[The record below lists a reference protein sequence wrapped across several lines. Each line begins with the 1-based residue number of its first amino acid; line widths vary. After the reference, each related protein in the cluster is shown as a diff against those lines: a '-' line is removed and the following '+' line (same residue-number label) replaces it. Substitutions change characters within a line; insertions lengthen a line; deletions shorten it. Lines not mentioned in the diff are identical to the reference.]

1 MRQRILLIFKLYVA
15 AVCIFLVQKP
25 LFMLYN
31 AGEHPEVGVTD
42 YLDVMWHGLTLD
54 LTTAGYITAVP
65 WLLVLVSWFFKNDWW
80 RKRAFPLGAILK
92 GYYAVIG
99 ALIAIIFL
107 SDMVLYGFWGFK
119 IDSTVFVYTD
129 KPGDVIASVSTWFLV
144 GGLVALLFLVA
155 AHVWAFNKLLPKEP
169 LRNPSS
175 AWSSLTMIIVGG
187 LLFLAIR
194 GGVEEGTASVSNVYY
209 SSNQY
214 LNHSAV
220 NPAFSMFYSL
230 IHQQDFSKEFRYFDE
245 DKAKGIVEGIYPEKN
260 KDGKGVN
267 AADSISHNDVLTD
280 TLLSN
285 QRPNVLLVVWEGCGA
300 KMVESLGGDR
310 NVTPNLDRIAKEGVM
325 FTNCYSNS
333 FRTDRG
339 LVSLMTGWLGMPS
352 ASLMKIPNKANNLPG
367 IARSLWKEGYATDFW
382 YGGDIT
388 FTNMGGFMISN
399 GFESTHAD
407 GDFSMKDRS
416 YSKWGVV
423 DGIMLDTLASV
434 LVNRKQVEGKPWF
447 TSVLTLSSHEP
458 WEVPYHRLD
467 KEKQNS
473 FAYTDDCLGKFISRL
488 KASEQWKNLL
498 VIIVPDHGVV
508 AAEGDTKSS
517 QSVIHVPLVMT
528 GGAVRHSGKRIG
540 TIMNQSD
547 LAATLLAQMG
557 IDHSEFA
564 FSRNVLGSEYKNPT
578 AFHSSPDDAT
588 FVDSSGITTYDL
600 RGKTIVFSSD
610 SKTDSRRID
619 AVKAILQTL
628 YDRAADL

>member
-1 MRQRILLIFKLYVA
+1 MRQRILLILKLYVA
-15 AVCIFLVQKP
+15 AVCLFLVQKP

-31 AGEHPEVGVTD
+31 GGEHPEVGVTD

-65 WLLVLVSWFFKNDWW
+65 WLLVLVSWFFKNDRWG
-80 RKRAFPLGAILK
+80 KRVFPLGAILK

-129 KPGDVIASVSTWFLV
+129 KPGDVIASVSTWFVV
-144 GGLVALLFLVA
+144 GGLVALLLLAA
-155 AHVWAFNKLLPKEP
+155 AHVWVFFKLLPKEP

-175 AWSSLTMIIVGG
+175 LWSSLSMLIVGG
-187 LLFLAIR
+187 LIFLAIR
-194 GGVEEGTASVSNVYY
+194 GGVNEGTASVSNVYY

-220 NPAFSMFYSL
+220 NPSFSMFYSL
-230 IHQQDFSKEFRYFDE
+230 MHNKNFSEEFRYFDE
-245 DKAKGIVEGIYPEKN
+245 DEARSIVDDIYHSKN
-260 KDGKGVN
+260 TE
-267 AADSISHNDVLTD
+267 VLTD

-285 QRPNVLLVVWEGCGA
+285 QRPNVLLIVWEGCGA
-300 KMVESLGGDR
+300 KMVESLGGDS

-339 LVSLMTGWLGMPS
+339 LVSVMTGWLGMPS

-399 GFESTHAD
+399 GFESTHSD
-407 GDFSMKDRS
+407 GDFSIKDRS

-458 WEVPYHRLD
+458 WEVPYQRLD

-473 FAYTDDCLGKFISRL
+473 FAYTDDCLGKFIDRL

-508 AAEGDTKSS
+508 AGEGDTKSS
-517 QSVIHVPLVMT
+517 MSVIHIPLVLT
-528 GGAVRHSGKRIG
+528 GGAVRHSGKRID

-557 IDHSEFA
+557 IDHSEFM
-564 FSRNVLGSEYKNPT
+564 FSRNVLGSEYKYPT

-588 FVDSSGITTYDL
+588 FVDSTGITTYDL